1 MSASDKKKLR
11 KEQAAAQL
19 TERQK
24 QAQAEA
30 KKAKALTVTFVVIM
44 LAIALTAAGVLGVRA
59 VNNSGIFE
67 KNTITATV
75 GDHKLNAVQINYY
88 LNDIVRNQY
97 SQWQSMY
104 GDSTSM
110 YLSMMGVSTSTPL
123 NEQVTNEETGETWAD
138 NFLHQALEKAK
149 SDYALYDK
157 AMAEGFKLSEEDESS
172 IKLSL
177 EQIKLYA
184 LYYAGQKNPNKYL
197 RALYGYGS
205 DMKSYEE
212 YTRVSYIASAYYN
225 KNREALKYDDTAI
238 RTEDNKD
245 LNKYTSFSYATYYLS
260 SSSFLEGGTKDEKGN
275 ISYTDAEK
283 AAALK
288 KAEEVANS
296 LLAAKDI
303 TDLDTAIKAL
313 EINKDNKNA
322 AATQNQLV
330 MYSEI
335 PASMQSWIADKAR
348 EKNNITVIANES
360 TTKDADG
367 KETKVTNGYY
377 VVLFQTRDENLRPLA
392 NVRHLLVQ
400 FEGGTTDSN
409 GNKVY
414 TDAEKAKAKTE
425 AEKLLDDWK
434 KGAATEDSF
443 IELVKKHSDDAGSKE
458 QGGLIEDIH
467 RNSNLVDSFKAWSV
481 DPDRKVGDTAVLISE
496 YGYHVMFYSSNEELT
511 YRDYMIS
518 EDLREADITKWHE
531 DILKNV
537 TLKEESTKHLKLD
550 MVLAGL

>member
-225 KNREALKYDDTAI
+225 KNREALKYNDTAI

-303 TDLDTAIKAL
+303 TELDTAIKAL

>member
-110 YLSMMGVSTSTPL
+110 YLSMMGVSTNTPL

-238 RTEDNKD
+238 RAEDNKD

-303 TDLDTAIKAL
+303 TELDTAIKAL

-348 EKNNITVIANES
+348 DKNNITVIANES